1 MTVATGKT
9 EFAVSQAFCCEIF
22 VTLTAKL
29 TEKSHAHSKE
39 VFAKSDSRQ
48 KKYFVMSLFFQN
60 ILLCCEPFFGR
71 RKIEICREYLKN
83 TRQRGIQITF

>member
-29 TEKSHAHSKE
+29 TKMCHAHGKE
-39 VFAKSDSRQ
+39 VFAKRDSRQ
-48 KKYFVMSLFFQN
+48 KFFFCHEPFFQN
-60 ILLCCEPFFGR
+60 ILLCCEPFFGT